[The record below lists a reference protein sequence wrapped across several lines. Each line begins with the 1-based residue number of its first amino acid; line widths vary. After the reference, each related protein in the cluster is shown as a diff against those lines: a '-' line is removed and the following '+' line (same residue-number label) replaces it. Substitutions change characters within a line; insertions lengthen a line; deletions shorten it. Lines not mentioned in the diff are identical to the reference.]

1 MPNSGW
7 ATFHIR
13 KEEDVKHALWL
24 MRLSYLRY
32 VLKGAVDPVS
42 LLEQESMKLHL
53 NPKFKGLLV
62 S

>member
-1 MPNSGW
+1 
-7 ATFHIR
+7 
-13 KEEDVKHALWL
+13 

-53 NPKFKGLLV
+53 TAKFKGLLEQFV
-62 S
+62 PVTTKRTAKHALAV